1 MIEEQKEI
9 LKQASVPESW
19 WELCIIKDGVI
30 YTPSMEVLHENNLVS
45 EEEYQYWLSQQEQK
59 IDICEEGRVKTNEEL
74 TEENKLLKEQVKA
87 LSEAN
92 EFQENLIVEMAE
104 IVYA

>member
-1 MIEEQKEI
+1 MSRVITTEYGTFEEVINPNGEI
-9 LKQASVPESW
+9 ILTAEENYANWKANKDKQ
-19 WELCIIKDGVI
+19 
-30 YTPSMEVLHENNLVS
+30 
-45 EEEYQYWLSQQEQK
+45 